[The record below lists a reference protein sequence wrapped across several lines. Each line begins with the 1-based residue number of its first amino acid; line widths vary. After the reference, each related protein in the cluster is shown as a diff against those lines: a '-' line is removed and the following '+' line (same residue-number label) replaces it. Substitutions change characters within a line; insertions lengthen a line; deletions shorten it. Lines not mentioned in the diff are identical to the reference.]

1 MGGHQALDDVSLTV
15 GAGET
20 VTILGANGAGKTT
33 LMNTVAGL
41 LRPKAQSRIAFPDA
55 RHHQRH
61 ATQDRRA
68 RHILVPEGRRV
79 FGALSVKENLKL
91 GAFARRAQRNHDA
104 NLKTVLALF
113 PRLAERRNQIAR
125 TLSGGEQQ
133 MLAIARALMSDPKL
147 LLLDEPSLGLSP
159 ILCKELF
166 STIQTIGSTDV
177 SVLLVEQNARRSL
190 KIAQRAIYLLEN
202 GRIVGHGTADRTVL
216 SEATS
221 AWRPVTT
228 GPRDEAALAEA
239 AAAGE
244 RDTRTKSAYS
254 ARPTSANF
262 GMMSLHS
269 MPTEAR
275 QPCQS
280 SI

>member
-1 MGGHQALDDVSLTV
+1 MTTMLEVDSLSVSYGGHQALDDVSLSV

-41 LRPKAQSRIAFPDA
+41 LRPKAQSRIAFQTHDITNVTP
-55 RHHQRH
+55 HKIVEHG
-61 ATQDRRA
+61 
-68 RHILVPEGRRV
+68 ISLVPEGRRV

-91 GAFARRAQRNHDA
+91 GGFARRAQRNHDA

-190 KIAQRAIYLLEN
+190 KIAQRAYLLEN
-202 GRIVGHGTADRTVL
+202 GRIVGHGTAAELRSDKRV
-216 SEATS
+216 ATS
-221 AWRPVTT
+221 YL
-228 GPRDEAALAEA
+228 GL
-239 AAAGE
+239 
-244 RDTRTKSAYS
+244 
-254 ARPTSANF
+254 
-262 GMMSLHS
+262 
-269 MPTEAR
+269 
-275 QPCQS
+275 
-280 SI
+280 

>member
-1 MGGHQALDDVSLTV
+1 MTTMLEVDSLSVSYGGHQALDDVSLTV

-41 LRPKAQSRIAFPDA
+41 LRPKARSRITFL
-55 RHHQRH
+55 
-61 ATQDRRA
+61 TQDITNVTPHRIVE
-68 RHILVPEGRRV
+68 HGISLVPEGRRV
-79 FGALSVKENLKL
+79 FGALSVRENLKL
-91 GAFARRAQRNHDA
+91 GAFARRAQRNQDA

-166 STIQTIGSTDV
+166 STIQTIGTTDV

-190 KIAQRAIYLLEN
+190 KIAQRAYLLEN
-202 GRIVGHGTADRTVL
+202 GRIVGHGTAAELRSDKRV
-216 SEATS
+216 ATS
-221 AWRPVTT
+221 YL
-228 GPRDEAALAEA
+228 GL
-239 AAAGE
+239 
-244 RDTRTKSAYS
+244 
-254 ARPTSANF
+254 
-262 GMMSLHS
+262 
-269 MPTEAR
+269 
-275 QPCQS
+275 
-280 SI
+280 

>member
-1 MGGHQALDDVSLTV
+1 MTTILEVESLSVSYGGHQALDDVSLTV

-20 VTILGANGAGKTT
+20 VTILGANGAGKST

-41 LRPKAQSRIAFPDA
+41 LRPKAQSRIAFLSHDITNVTPH
-55 RHHQRH
+55 RIVEHG
-61 ATQDRRA
+61 
-68 RHILVPEGRRV
+68 ISLVPEGRHV

-91 GAFARRAQRNHDA
+91 GAFARRAKRNHDA

-159 ILCKELF
+159 ILIKELF
-166 STIQTIGSTDV
+166 STIQTIGATDV

-190 KIAQRAIYLLEN
+190 KIAQRAYLLEN
-202 GRIVGHGTADRTVL
+202 GRIVGHGTAEALRSDKRV
-216 SEATS
+216 ATS
-221 AWRPVTT
+221 YL
-228 GPRDEAALAEA
+228 GL
-239 AAAGE
+239 
-244 RDTRTKSAYS
+244 
-254 ARPTSANF
+254 
-262 GMMSLHS
+262 
-269 MPTEAR
+269 
-275 QPCQS
+275 
-280 SI
+280 